1 MDDDQI
7 SRRIKLRHLRTLI
20 AVAECGSMARASE
33 RLAVSQPVIS
43 KTIAELEQ
51 FLGVSLFDR
60 VAHGVIPTL
69 NGRALLNRS
78 AAIVDDLRTI
88 VGEQKHLAD
97 PTRGELRIGC
107 EENLATG
114 LLPTLIDE
122 LSRQYPGLAF
132 ELALGDPPTLQKRDL
147 LGRRVELAIMR
158 SEVHELDE
166 GLEQSVLYDDRLW
179 VVAGAS
185 NPWAARRKVSLADLV
200 HERWCLPPPDHPV
213 GALVIKAFD
222 RMGLA
227 PPARTVTVASAQCT
241 SNLIARGQ
249 YLGVL
254 GSLFLRFN
262 PPSVQLKALP
272 VTFPVA
278 APPINIV
285 TLKHRALSPVAKMF
299 VEFIRKIANPVGKVK
314 GARGPRPGFSS

>member
-7 SRRIKLRHLRTLI
+7 SRRIKLRHLRTVI

-200 HERWCLPPPDHPV
+200 QERWCLPPPDHPV

-222 RMGLA
+222 RIGLA

-241 SNLIARGQ
+241 SNLISRGL

-262 PPSVQLKALP
+262 PPSVQLNVLP

-314 GARGPRPGFSS
+314 GARGSRPRF